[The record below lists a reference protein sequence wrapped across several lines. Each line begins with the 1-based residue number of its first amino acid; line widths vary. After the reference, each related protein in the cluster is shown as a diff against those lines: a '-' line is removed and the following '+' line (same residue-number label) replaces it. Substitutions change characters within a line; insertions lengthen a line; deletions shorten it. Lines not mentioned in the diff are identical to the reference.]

1 MPLFYELL
9 DVIALVERM
18 GHHDFAVFYAGDH
31 SHWAGPLVLSKAI
44 AGEGIAEDDGE
55 FLTIFPRGSS
65 CIAEAGHRAESAVS
79 SLEAAGTA
87 LFSISLF
94 ARSLK
99 HTR

>member
-18 GHHDFAVFYAGDH
+18 SHHDFAVFYAGDH